1 MILTTEIKIK
11 IQGRNIHYY
20 ESLGYNVKVKDTL
33 TIPIEHLPK
42 TSHEK
47 ILVKCDNCGNEKYC
61 QYIAYNRYLSNS
73 KDNEYLCY
81 ICNDKNRK
89 RTLLEKYGVD
99 ALIKNEDINSKRKKT
114 MVEKFG
120 FEHQCQSDEIKQK
133 IASTNL
139 ERYGVEHP
147 SQSKVFRNK
156 INKTNLEKYGNINSL
171 INDKTL
177 EKTLCTMLEKYGVK
191 YSTQNKEILN
201 KILISIEK
209 TIIKRNL
216 EKNKDLIEIDYKNNF
231 FLLKC
236 DQHKD
241 HNYKINI
248 PLFHNREIYK
258 KKFNIP
264 ICTVCNPINLNVSGA
279 ELMII
284 NFIKEYYDKEIIL
297 NSRKIIKPYE
307 LDIYLPELKIAFEY
321 NGLYWHSDAH
331 KDKNYHLNKTEL
343 CEHNGIQL
351 LHIWEDDWVFN
362 QDKVKS
368 IILDKIDANKKIDS
382 NLCEIKE
389 LDISEIINFL
399 DINYIYGY
407 SYSDINIGLFYNNE
421 LVSLMTFKENEIV
434 RFCNKLN
441 FDIIN
446 SELKIFNYYCSK
458 YNPTEISTVVNRSYA
473 DDFPIKLGFKNIEYS
488 NPNCY
493 YVNNFMKFENM
504 ITDNDLKIYDSGNII
519 YNKII

>member
-20 ESLGYNVKVKDTL
+20 ESLGYNIKVKDII

-61 QYIAYNRYLSNS
+61 QNIAYNRYLSNS

-81 ICNDKNRK
+81 MCNDKNRK

-120 FEHQCQSDEIKQK
+120 FEHQCQADEIKQK

-191 YSTQNKEILN
+191 YSTQNNEILN
-201 KILISIEK
+201 KILISVEK
-209 TIIKRNL
+209 KRIQQAL
-216 EKNKDLIEIDYKNNF
+216 ENNKDLIDIDYKNSTFIVN
-231 FLLKC
+231 C
-236 DQHKD
+236 DQHKNHTFSILPHLYYD
-241 HNYKINI
+241 
-248 PLFHNREIYK
+248 RK
-258 KKFNIP
+258 KHNIP
-264 ICTVCNPINLNVSGA
+264 ICTVCNPINMKISGS
-279 ELMII
+279 ELMIL
-284 NFIKEYYDKEIIL
+284 NFIKENYDKEIIL

-307 LDIYLPELKIAFEY
+307 LDIYIPDLKLAIEY
-321 NGLYWHSDAH
+321 NGLFWHSDKY

-343 CEHNGIQL
+343 CEHNDIQL

-399 DINYIYGY
+399 DINHIYGY
-407 SYSDINIGLFYNNE
+407 SYSDINIGLFYKNE

-473 DDFPIKLGFKNIEYS
+473 DDFPIKLGFPNIEYS